1 MRAGRRCCPYLPLPR
16 PPRPRPGPGRPQPC
30 RPPGPHPDPSAR
42 APARLHS
49 LGPARPRP
57 PGRWRPMTG
66 GRGAGPRRRPGAMRQ
81 ERSKAARPPPRSPV
95 STAAARPP
103 TAAAPVPG
111 NRATRGR
118 AVREGR
124 KQGRGRPGRAAGVGA
139 ARIGGGAAATLSRFG
154 PKNISTSRLQRP
166 NAPSRSHENTQLP
179 LPGPAGSPASRAPA
193 RPRTHRLVRRLALG
207 SLTSWRYGAL
217 IGLAQRRARPLFLA
231 SRCSCPSR
239 RRL

>member
-1 MRAGRRCCPYLPLPR
+1 MRPVPYPCPDPRDLGPALAGPSPARR
-16 PPRPRPGPGRPQPC
+16 
-30 RPPGPHPDPSAR
+30 PGPHPDPSAR

-66 GRGAGPRRRPGAMRQ
+66 GRGAGPRRRPGATRR
-81 ERSKAARPPPRSPV
+81 ERSRAARLPPRSPV

-139 ARIGGGAAATLSRFG
+139 ARTGGGAAATLSRFG
-154 PKNISTSRLQRP
+154 PKNISTSRLLHP

-179 LPGPAGSPASRAPA
+179 LPGPAGSPAQRAPAPA
-193 RPRTHRLVRRLALG
+193 RPCTHRLVRRLVLDA
-207 SLTSWRYGAL
+207 LTS
-217 IGLAQRRARPLFLA
+217 
-231 SRCSCPSR
+231 
-239 RRL
+239 